1 MLFQRYSTSVETAS
15 HDAATFGSQINGKIT
30 VLSHFRLVANF
41 GLRKHSVVS
50 GDHCHLCNVVFREHL
65 FVIVAVEPFNP
76 QPKAESPW
84 FNAIQYDWSL
94 SVLDAIDRADAGSS
108 LIFDHG

>member
-1 MLFQRYSTSVETAS
+1 
-15 HDAATFGSQINGKIT
+15 
-30 VLSHFRLVANF
+30 
-41 GLRKHSVVS
+41 
-50 GDHCHLCNVVFREHL
+50 VFREHL